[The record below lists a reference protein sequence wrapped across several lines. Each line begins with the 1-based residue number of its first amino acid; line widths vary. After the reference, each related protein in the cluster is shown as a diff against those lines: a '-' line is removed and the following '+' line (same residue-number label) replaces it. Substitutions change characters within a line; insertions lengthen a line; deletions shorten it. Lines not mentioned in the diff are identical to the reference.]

1 MKIAI
6 VSDAWR
12 PQING
17 VVTTLSK
24 TAETA
29 ILLGHTVEVVS
40 SEGVRSFACPS
51 YPEIRLAL
59 NPGRLVRQR
68 LDRFAPEMIHIATEG
83 PLGLAARRY
92 CLKRRLPFTTSFHTQ
107 FPDYAKARW
116 GIPASWGYAFLR
128 WFHRPAVRTLVGT
141 QSVGANL
148 QAQGFRHLVPWSRGV
163 DTDLFRPDPG
173 AHAQALQ
180 RWPGP
185 IMLYSG
191 RVAVEKNLSAFLRLK
206 MPGTKVI
213 VGDGPARTELQRE
226 FPDAVFVGYR
236 FGAEL
241 AAHMAMADVFVF
253 PSCTDTFG
261 IVMLEAMACGVPVAA
276 YPVQGPRDVVRQGI
290 TGMLNENLKVAIE
303 AALKL
308 EPDACRSF
316 ALMQSWERCTRQ
328 FLGHLAPIGVRARA
342 PSASARE
349 QPA

>member
-1 MKIAI
+1 
-6 VSDAWR
+6 
-12 PQING
+12 
-17 VVTTLSK
+17 
-24 TAETA
+24 
-29 ILLGHTVEVVS
+29 
-40 SEGVRSFACPS
+40 
-51 YPEIRLAL
+51 
-59 NPGRLVRQR
+59 
-68 LDRFAPEMIHIATEG
+68 
-83 PLGLAARRY
+83 
-92 CLKRRLPFTTSFHTQ
+92 
-107 FPDYAKARW
+107 
-116 GIPASWGYAFLR
+116 
-128 WFHRPAVRTLVGT
+128 
-141 QSVGANL
+141 
-148 QAQGFRHLVPWSRGV
+148 VPWSRGV

-290 TGMLNENLKVAIE
+290 TGILNEDLKVAIE

-328 FLGHLAPIGVRARA
+328 FLGHLAPIGIRARA
-342 PSASARE
+342 PSASAQE